1 MKKALV
7 LLAVSGTLALAGT
20 VGTAGTAGAASDS
33 YTADHVELD
42 LHNNPGYRV
51 VTICN
56 RQSSW
61 NSFRL
66 RVFDFGSG
74 FNADL
79 KTAPGNWDAGS
90 NPIVSLNAG
99 TCQSYAIQSSYTA
112 SLSAL
117 FSTNGVEYGTNPV
130 SYN

>member
-20 VGTAGTAGAASDS
+20 VGTAGTADAASDS

-42 LHNNPGYRV
+42 LYNNPGYRV

-56 RQSSW
+56 QQSNW

-74 FNADL
+74 SNADL
-79 KTAPGNWDAGS
+79 KTIPGNWDAGS
-90 NPIVSLNAG
+90 NPVVSLNAG
-99 TCQSYAIQSSYTA
+99 TCQSYAIQSSYKV
-112 SLSAL
+112 SLAAL